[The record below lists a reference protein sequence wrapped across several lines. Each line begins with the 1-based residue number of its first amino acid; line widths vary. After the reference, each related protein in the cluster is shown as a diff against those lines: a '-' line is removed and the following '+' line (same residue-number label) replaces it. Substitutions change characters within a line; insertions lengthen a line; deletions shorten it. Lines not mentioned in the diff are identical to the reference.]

1 MKIKWPQDSTVKS
14 TSLLKLNNGILYL
27 REVKKILALVCILYE
42 ENFQKQHRL
51 TTMKSDICTNQ
62 KISSGAL
69 GAKVQ
74 NTWHKSCSIVL
85 NCFISKSVSFWLGDD
100 KTVSA
105 SKYEALSYP
114 NRSHC
119 GCCKFHV
126 RTTSNYVTHTQNIS
140 LLNISEIIIG
150 RYNLFDKPEAT
161 RYYKV
166 SRIAYQRG

>member
-27 REVKKILALVCILYE
+27 REVKKIHK
-42 ENFQKQHRL
+42 FF
-51 TTMKSDICTNQ
+51 MKKIFKSSIDLQQWNQ
-62 KISSGAL
+62 ISAPIKNYLL
-69 GAKVQ
+69 GHLGLRFK
-74 NTWHKSCSIVL
+74 THGCSIVL
-85 NCFISKSVSFWLGDD
+85 NCFISKPVSFWLGDD
-100 KTVSA
+100 NFVSA